1 MSLPDRVRVAF
12 QRRFGAAP
20 NLLVRAPGRV
30 NLIGEHTDY
39 NDGFVLPMAIDRA
52 LWIALA
58 PRSDGRVLAH
68 SLDFNITAD
77 VALNDLQHKD
87 DGWPEY
93 LRAIAWA
100 LQQAGHQLQGWQ
112 GVMAGDVPIGSGLS
126 SSAALELAV
135 ARAFQAVSGFAWSP
149 PAIARCAQYAENE
162 WVGMNCGIMDQ
173 MISAAGVAGSALLI
187 DCRSLETAQV
197 PLPPDSVV
205 LVMDSV
211 TRRGLV
217 DSAYNER
224 RAQCEAAARHFG
236 VSALRDVDEAAFA
249 RQADV
254 LDALTR
260 RRARHVISEN
270 ARTLAAAAAMRS
282 GDATRLGQLMNAS
295 HDSLR
300 DDFEVSA
307 AALDA
312 LVDCARARPGCFGA
326 RMTGAG
332 FGGCAVA
339 LLHKDAVPAFI
350 PAVERCYEAA
360 TGRAPILYVC
370 QPAPGASVIPL
381 PE

>member
-1 MSLPDRVRVAF
+1 M
-12 QRRFGAAP
+12 
-20 NLLVRAPGRV
+20 RAPGRV

-68 SLDFNITAD
+68 SLDFNTAVD
-77 VALNDLQHKD
+77 VALDNLQHQP

-93 LRAIAWA
+93 LRAVAWA
-100 LQQAGHQLQGWQ
+100 LQEAGHQLQGWQ

-149 PAIARCAQYAENE
+149 PAIARCAQRAENE

-173 MISAAGVAGSALLI
+173 MISAAGVADSALLI

-205 LVMDSV
+205 VVMDSV

-224 RAQCEAAARHFG
+224 RAQCEAAAQHFG
-236 VSALRDVDEAAFA
+236 AAALRDVDEATFA
-249 RQADV
+249 QQADA

-282 GDATRLGQLMNAS
+282 GDAQQLGQLMNAS

-339 LLHKDAVPAFI
+339 LLQKDAVPAFI

-370 QPAPGASVIPL
+370 QPAPGASALTLNPS
-381 PE
+381 P